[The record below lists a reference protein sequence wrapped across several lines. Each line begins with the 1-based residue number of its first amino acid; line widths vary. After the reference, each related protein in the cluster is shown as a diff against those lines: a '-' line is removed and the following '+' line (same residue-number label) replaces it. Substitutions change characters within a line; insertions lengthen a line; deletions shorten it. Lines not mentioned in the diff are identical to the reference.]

1 MIWKIAIII
10 LCLLWVL
17 PLVYVKQLKKIVK
30 KYEDEI
36 DDCESMERIYCR
48 TTEDVQKEFARLK
61 DLIDNQRK
69 ITNGWEH
76 KIRILDEEIRKLK
89 KE

>member
-10 LCLLWVL
+10 LCLLWTL
-17 PLVYVKQLKKIVK
+17 PLAYVLKLKKIAE
-30 KYEDEI
+30 KYDDVI
-36 DDCESMERIYCR
+36 DDCEAMARIYCR
-48 TTEDVQKEFARLK
+48 ATEDVQSDFARLK
-61 DLIDNQRK
+61 DLIENQRK

-89 KE
+89 KG